1 MISDRVR
8 RARIEVQPAA
18 LRIMNLCKFL
28 SGVSLL
34 LVLFISIGSAAIAA
48 DDPKIVKVGIY
59 ENQPK
64 IFTDDSG
71 NASGFWPDI
80 TGYIAL
86 KEGWNIQYV
95 HGTWAECLQRLAKN
109 EIDIMPDVAFTEER
123 KGTYNFS
130 HEVVYISWSS
140 VYSREGANINFIPD
154 LEGKNIAVLKGS
166 VNVEGPEGIK
176 QLVKAYNVDCT
187 FNEVDSYT
195 RVFEQVQSGEADV
208 GVASKDFG
216 NQYEMDY
223 KIVKTPIIFQPSQL
237 YFAFPKNSGLT
248 PDLIERI
255 DQHVKR
261 LKADNTS
268 IYYQSLNNWL
278 GVRPAEKPVIP
289 RWIIGTLIG
298 IGGLVLLLAAGSF
311 ILGSQVRARTLSLT
325 AEINSR
331 NHAELELAKYRDH
344 LEKLVEAR
352 TAELGQKNWEL
363 EIANSD
369 LIKAKEMAESADR
382 VKSTFLATMSHELRT
397 PLNSI
402 IGFTGVL
409 QQELVGPLNEEQ
421 KKQMGMVRGSSAHLL
436 NLINDVLDISKIE
449 AGQLTVAREPCD
461 IGAAIEKVTRSMRPL
476 IEKKSLVMEVMVAP
490 GVGTVTSDQRRV
502 EQVIYNLIS
511 NAIKFTDYGSIRIE
525 CFQKE
530 GEIVTRIIDTGIGI
544 KDKDIGQLFRPFHQV
559 DTGIVRQYEGTGLG
573 LSICSKILDLLG
585 GRIWVESEWG
595 KGSIFNFA
603 LPVERRL

>member
-1 MISDRVR
+1 M
-8 RARIEVQPAA
+8 QPAA
-18 LRIMNLCKFL
+18 LRIINLYKSL
-28 SGVSLL
+28 IGVSLL
-34 LVLFISIGSAAIAA
+34 IVLFISIGNMVVAA
-48 DDPKIVKVGIY
+48 DDSKIIRVGIY

-64 IFTDDSG
+64 IFTDDKG

-80 TGYIAL
+80 IGYIAL

-95 HGTWAECLQRLAKN
+95 HGTWNECLQRLAKN
-109 EIDIMPDVAFTEER
+109 EIDIMPDVAYSDER
-123 KGTYNFS
+123 NRTYNFS
-130 HEVVYISWSS
+130 HEVVYTSWSS
-140 VYSREGANINFIPD
+140 LYSREGANINFIPD

-195 RVFEQVQSGEADV
+195 KVFEQVQSGEADA

-248 PDLIERI
+248 PDLIERM

-289 RWIIGTLIG
+289 GWIIGTLIG

-311 ILGSQVRARTLSLT
+311 ILRSQVRARTLSLT

-369 LIKAKEMAESADR
+369 LIKAKEIAESADR

-449 AGQLTVAREPCD
+449 AGQFTVAREPCD
-461 IGAAIEKVTRSMRPL
+461 MGAAIEKVTRSMRPL
-476 IEKKSLVMEVMVAP
+476 IEKKGLVMEVVVAP

-511 NAIKFTDYGSIRIE
+511 NAIKFTDNGSIRIE

-530 GEIVTRIIDTGIGI
+530 GEIVTRVIDTGIGI
-544 KDKDIGQLFRPFHQV
+544 KDKDMGQLFRPFHQV

>member
-34 LVLFISIGSAAIAA
+34 LVLFISIGSAAIAT

-187 FNEVDSYT
+187 FNQVDSYT